1 MSEIWESREYKVASS
16 NMKRANN
23 PNLLILETAV
33 HRLGSLADE
42 FVFLGGC
49 VTGLLLTD
57 AAAPPIRQTVD
68 VDVIVQVLSKAEYYA
83 LAERLREQEFRED
96 ASDDAPICRWTDGH
110 VILDVMP
117 TDSRILGFGNEWY
130 EPAMRHAIGVEL
142 PSGKAIQMI
151 SPPYF
156 LITKLEAF
164 DGRGAGDFQMSH
176 DIEDLVAV
184 VDGRPAIVDEVS
196 DSEAALHTAIADRF
210 QALLLNSRFVDA
222 ISGHLPTDEASQAR
236 VPLVI
241 NRMKQIAGIQ

>member
-1 MSEIWESREYKVASS
+1 VSEIWESRGYRIASS

-49 VTGLLLTD
+49 ATGLLLTD

-83 LAERLREQEFRED
+83 LSERLRELGFRED
-96 ASDDAPICRWTDGH
+96 TSDDAPICRWTSGS

-117 TDSRILGFGNEWY
+117 TDPTLLGFGNVWY
-130 EPAMRHAIGVEL
+130 QPAMEHAIEMSL
-142 PSGKAIQMI
+142 SSGKSIHVV
-151 SPPYF
+151 SSPYF

-164 DGRGAGDFQMSH
+164 DGRGAGDYQMSH
-176 DIEDLVAV
+176 DIEDIVAV
-184 VDGRPAIVDEVS
+184 IDGRPVIVEEVR
-196 DSEAALHTAIADRF
+196 DSVTELRAALAERF
-210 QALLLNSRFVDA
+210 QALLNTSRFVA
-222 ISGHLPTDEASQAR
+222 AVYGHMPTDEASQER
-236 VPLVI
+236 VPIVI
-241 NRMKQIAGIQ
+241 NRMRQIAEIQ